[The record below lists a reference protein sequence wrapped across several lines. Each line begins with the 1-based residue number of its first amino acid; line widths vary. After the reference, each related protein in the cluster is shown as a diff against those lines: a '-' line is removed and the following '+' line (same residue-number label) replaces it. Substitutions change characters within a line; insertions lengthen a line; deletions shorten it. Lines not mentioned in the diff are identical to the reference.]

1 MSGECERR
9 TPMEPEN
16 KLTRIPQTNE
26 ISRAVGIIWKTM
38 DCKRKLIPF
47 VPRSIA
53 LVRPPVCLDRW
64 KFRSSFSRWSKTVAA
79 TRRMAFCATLAKTAL
94 RISWNTAAPI
104 LVAPSEGGL
113 EEDETMERHVLTCEN
128 SSTSNSDS
136 GTTNSSK
143 IYVHRI
149 YNRLEIEGNLNVQNL
164 GCH

>member
-1 MSGECERR
+1 MSAKCERR
-9 TPMEPEN
+9 TLMETEK

-26 ISRAVGIIWKTM
+26 ISRAVGIMWKTI

-64 KFRSSFSRWSKTVAA
+64 KLRSSFSRWSKTVAA

-94 RISWNTAAPI
+94 RTSWNTAAPI
-104 LVAPSEGGL
+104 LVAPSGGRL
-113 EEDETMERHVLTCEN
+113 EEERRTKGHGLTCEN
-128 SSTSNSDS
+128 SSTSNGDS
-136 GTTNSSK
+136 GATNSSK

-149 YNRLEIEGNLNVQNL
+149 YDGLEIERNLNVQNL